1 MNFEVEVRIELKPGV
16 IDAEGETIRKSLKL
30 LGYPVN
36 DVKSLKVYVIDV
48 NADSKKDAEEK
59 ITDACRRL
67 LANPVIQNYSVKVK
81 NARII
86 PENSRKRL

>member
-1 MNFEVEVRIELKPGV
+1 M
-16 IDAEGETIRKSLKL
+16 KSLKL

-59 ITDACRRL
+59 IAHACRRL

-86 PENSRKRL
+86 PENSRKCL

>member
-16 IDAEGETIRKSLKL
+16 IDAEGETIQKSLKL
-30 LGYPVN
+30 LGYPV
-36 DVKSLKVYVIDV
+36 DKVKTVKVYVIDV

-59 ITDACRRL
+59 IADACKRL

-81 NARII
+81 
-86 PENSRKRL
+86 